1 MSNLEQLKLYAGEIA
16 KQHKIHGPIRRF
28 SIQFP
33 KIKEDNEIIKKAYKF
48 TDEEVRSKSN
58 IIPAAEW
65 LLDNYYLLE
74 EQFKE
79 IQLTLDK
86 KNYRKLPVLKTGNHV
101 GFPRVYSIAADI
113 TEYLYGEITEENI
126 IAFLEG
132 YQEYSPLTSKELWA
146 FPIML
151 RICLLER
158 IKQVAIYI

>member
-16 KQHKIHGPIRRF
+16 KQHKIHGPKRRF

-113 TEYLYGEITEENI
+113 TEYL
-126 IAFLEG
+126 
-132 YQEYSPLTSKELWA
+132 
-146 FPIML
+146 
-151 RICLLER
+151 
-158 IKQVAIYI
+158 